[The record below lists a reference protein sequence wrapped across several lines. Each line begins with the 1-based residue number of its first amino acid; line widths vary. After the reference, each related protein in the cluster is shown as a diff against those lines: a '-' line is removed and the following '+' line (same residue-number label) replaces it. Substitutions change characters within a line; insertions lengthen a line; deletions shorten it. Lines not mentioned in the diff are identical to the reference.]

1 MIIIDDFLTDTDLL
15 TKINNSEEFWAP
27 GYSWYDKDAPTSA
40 LRHEL
45 IHAVWDRFDKPEF
58 VGYEHWTGVYSGG
71 DRREVKDY
79 DGNFYHLKR
88 HFDKDEDLWHDTGEV
103 VSPAVGT
110 IFYPCQCNDD
120 IEGGKLIIWNTKE
133 EAIIDDYEL
142 IAPKFNRLVIFDA
155 SQLHG
160 VQMVKKGT
168 RKAIAINLW
177 AKKPQTFQSESIS
190 QESKY

>member
-1 MIIIDDFLTDTDLL
+1 MIIVDNFITDMDLL
-15 TKINNSEEFWAP
+15 ARINNSEEFWEL
-27 GYSWYDKDAPTSA
+27 GYSWYDKDAPIGA

-45 IHAVWDRFDKPEF
+45 IHAIWDRFDKPEF
-58 VGYEHWTGVYSGG
+58 VGYEHWVGKYSAG
-71 DRREVKDY
+71 DRKEVKDY

-110 IFYPCQCNDD
+110 IFYPCKENDE
-120 IEGGKLIIWNTKE
+120 IEGGKLIVWNTKSE
-133 EAIIDDYEL
+133 EIIDDYEL

-177 AKKPQTFQSESIS
+177 AKVPRTFQHGDKS
-190 QESKY
+190 